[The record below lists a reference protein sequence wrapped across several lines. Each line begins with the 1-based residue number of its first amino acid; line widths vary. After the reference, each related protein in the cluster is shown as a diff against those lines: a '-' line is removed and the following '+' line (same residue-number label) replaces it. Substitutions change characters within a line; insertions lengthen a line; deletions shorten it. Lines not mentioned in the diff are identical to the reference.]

1 MCVNRKLTTQA
12 NFDVNYSALNG
23 RLQLSML
30 VFPKLPQVWSRDDG
44 CYTEEVVIS
53 ICVMF
58 GEDCI
63 AISLIIGYWN
73 QVSLGVLKTING
85 L

>member
-1 MCVNRKLTTQA
+1 
-12 NFDVNYSALNG
+12 
-23 RLQLSML
+23 
-30 VFPKLPQVWSRDDG
+30 
-44 CYTEEVVIS
+44 
-53 ICVMF
+53 MF

>member
-1 MCVNRKLTTQA
+1 MVVF
-12 NFDVNYSALNG
+12 NFRCLYFQNSLKCD
-23 RLQLSML
+23 
-30 VFPKLPQVWSRDDG
+30 RDDG
-44 CYTEEVVIS
+44 CYTEEVVIT

>member
-1 MCVNRKLTTQA
+1 
-12 NFDVNYSALNG
+12 
-23 RLQLSML
+23 
-30 VFPKLPQVWSRDDG
+30 
-44 CYTEEVVIS
+44 
-53 ICVMF
+53 MF

-85 L
+85 CSQVVVTRVETVDIFGNARSV